1 VARHRFFYLLNLA
14 RHRVH
19 KRADRLCQERLG
31 VSGAQLGAL
40 FVVVE
45 RPGLRQREV
54 ADALGYNESA
64 ITALTHR
71 MIDADLLERR
81 PDPDDGR
88 VSLVF
93 ATAHGNRV
101 VARAR
106 PVLAELNARLT
117 GDFCDAELDVAAR
130 FLEHAIASFSEEEP

>member
-1 VARHRFFYLLNLA
+1 MARRRFFYLLNLA
-14 RHRVH
+14 RHRVY

-45 RPGLRQREV
+45 RPGLRQREI
-54 ADALGYNESA
+54 AEALGYNESA

-71 MIDADLLERR
+71 MIEAELLERR
-81 PDPDDGR
+81 PDPNDGR

-93 ATAHGNRV
+93 ATGHGKRV
-101 VARAR
+101 VGRAR

-117 GDFCDAELDVAAR
+117 LGFGADELDVAAR
-130 FLEHAIASFSEEEP
+130 FLEHAIESFSEEES